1 MNKVLNVGG
10 NSKEIAIAS
19 QYDGWQQDLLDID
32 ASQNPDILA
41 DARELTE
48 QQAEIY
54 DAVYCSHN
62 LEHYYLHDAKKVLIG
77 FRHVLKPDG
86 HAYITVPD
94 LKQVMAQV
102 VNENLDITDVLYQS
116 QMGPI
121 HVYDVLYGHQGK
133 IECSGEEFFAHKI
146 GFTPTSLRQ
155 ILLDAG
161 FLVVANSVS
170 PLNVS
175 AIAFMR
181 QPTEAQ
187 CDLFGI
193 VYEK

>member
-1 MNKVLNVGG
+1 M
-10 NSKEIAIAS
+10 
-19 QYDGWQQDLLDID
+19 
-32 ASQNPDILA
+32 
-41 DARELTE
+41 
-48 QQAEIY
+48 
-54 DAVYCSHN
+54 
-62 LEHYYLHDAKKVLIG
+62 
-77 FRHVLKPDG
+77 KPDG

-94 LKQVMAQV
+94 LKQEMAQV

-133 IECSGEEFFAHKI
+133 IECSGEEFFARKI

-161 FLVVANSVS
+161 FAVVATSVS

>member
-133 IECSGEEFFAHKI
+133 IECSGEEYFAQNW
-146 GFTPTSLRQ
+146 FYPYVASSNF
-155 ILLDAG
+155 AG
-161 FLVVANSVS
+161 CRFCCRCYLGVAAECLGNSFYA
-170 PLNVS
+170 S
-175 AIAFMR
+175 ANRSAM
-181 QPTEAQ
+181 
-187 CDLFGI
+187 
-193 VYEK
+193 

>member
-1 MNKVLNVGG
+1 MNKAFDVGG

-19 QYDGWQQDLLDID
+19 QFDDWQQDVLDID

-41 DARELTE
+41 DARELIE
-48 QQAEIY
+48 QQAENY

-102 VNENLDITDVLYQS
+102 VNENLDITDVLSQS
-116 QMGPI
+116 
-121 HVYDVLYGHQGK
+121 
-133 IECSGEEFFAHKI
+133 
-146 GFTPTSLRQ
+146 
-155 ILLDAG
+155 
-161 FLVVANSVS
+161 
-170 PLNVS
+170 
-175 AIAFMR
+175 
-181 QPTEAQ
+181 
-187 CDLFGI
+187 
-193 VYEK
+193 

>member
-10 NSKEIAIAS
+10 NSREIAIAS

-94 LKQVMAQV
+94 MWQVMERV
-102 VNENLDITDVLYQS
+102 VNENLDITDILYQS
-116 QMGPI
+116 PMGPI
-121 HVYDVLYGHQGK
+121 HVYDVLYGHQEK
-133 IECSGEEFFAHKI
+133 IEYSGEEYFAHKI
-146 GFTPTSLRQ
+146 GFTPGSLRQ

-161 FLVVANSVS
+161 FPIVAISVAR
-170 PLNVS
+170 LNLS

-181 QPTEAQ
+181 LPTEAQ
-187 CDLFGI
+187 CNLFGI
-193 VYEK
+193 VYEN